1 MSGYVPGSTANLPTG
16 AAERLRA
23 MRGTGDRPAFF
34 TSDLSVDEFLL
45 VEQAGFEALGL
56 VLGSSIYHVGFQWQ
70 KWSVSQELPV
80 LTRAMYEA
88 RELAMTRMEEE
99 ADLLGAD
106 GVVGVRLIFK
116 EYAMEEGVLE
126 FQAIGT
132 AIRRRDRAATLRTND
147 NRPFTSDLSGQDL
160 WKLLRGGYRPV
171 SLAMGA
177 CVYHIAHLSFMQ
189 ALKQVGRNQEMKTYT
204 EATYAARE
212 LALERMQREAV
223 ERGGV
228 GVVGARVEES
238 SWGWGANAIEFFAV
252 GTAVAPITA
261 GAAPRPGLDSV
272 QQVVTFDSTA

>member
-1 MSGYVPGSTANLPTG
+1 MPDYVQGSTANLPKG
-16 AAERLRA
+16 AAERLKA

-80 LTRAMYEA
+80 LTSAMYDA

-106 GVVGVRLIFK
+106 GVVGVRLVFK
-116 EYAMEEGVLE
+116 QYAMDEGVLE

-132 AIRRRDRAATLRTND
+132 AIRHREAEGSFRTND
-147 NRPFTSDLSGQDL
+147 GRPFTSDLSGQDL
-160 WKLLRGGYRPV
+160 WKLVRAGYRPV
-171 SLAMGA
+171 SLSMGA

-189 ALKQVGRNQEMKTYT
+189 ALKQVGRNQEMKVYT

-212 LALERMQREAV
+212 LALERMQAEALKA
-223 ERGGV
+223 GGI

-238 SWGWGANAIEFFAV
+238 NWGWGANAIEFFAV
-252 GTAVAPITA
+252 GTAVATV
-261 GAAPRPGLDSV
+261 GDAAQKMPLDAV
-272 QQVVTFDSTA
+272 QQVVTFDSIA

>member
-1 MSGYVPGSTANLPTG
+1 
-16 AAERLRA
+16 

-45 VEQAGFEALGL
+45 VEEAGFEALGL

-80 LTRAMYEA
+80 LTTAMYTA

-106 GVVGVRLIFK
+106 GVVGVRLLFK
-116 EYAMEEGVLE
+116 DYAAEEGLLE
-126 FQAIGT
+126 FQAVGT
-132 AIRRRDRAATLRTND
+132 AIHHRERKGSFRTKD

-160 WKLLRGGYRPV
+160 WKLVRGGYRPV
-171 SLAMGA
+171 TLAMGA
-177 CVYHIAHLSFMQ
+177 CVYHIAHLTFMQ
-189 ALKQVGRNQEMKTYT
+189 ALKQVGRNQEMKVYT

-212 LALERMQREAV
+212 FALERMQADALAA
-223 ERGGV
+223 GGV

-238 SWGWGANAIEFFAV
+238 NWGWGANAIEFFAI
-252 GTAVAPITA
+252 GTAVAPME
-261 GAAPRPGLDSV
+261 GAQRAQLGAV
-272 QQVVTFDSTA
+272 QQVVTFDSTT

>member
-1 MSGYVPGSTANLPTG
+1 MPDYVPGSVANLPTG

-34 TSDLSVDEFLL
+34 TSDLTVDEFLL

-56 VLGSSIYHVGFQWQ
+56 VMGSSIYHVGFQWQ
-70 KWSVSQELPV
+70 KWSVSQELDV
-80 LTRAMYEA
+80 LSKAMYQA

-106 GVVGVRLIFK
+106 GVVGVRLVFK
-116 EYAMEEGVLE
+116 QYAMDEGVLE

-132 AIRRRDRAATLRTND
+132 AIRHLDRKGSFRTKD

-160 WKLLRGGYRPV
+160 WKLVRAGYRPV
-171 SLAMGA
+171 SLSMGA

-189 ALKQVGRNQEMKTYT
+189 VLKQAGRNQEMKIYT

-212 LALERMQREAV
+212 LALERMQAEAV
-223 ERGGV
+223 ERGGI

-238 SWGWGANAIEFFAV
+238 NWGWGANAIEFFAV
-252 GTAVAPITA
+252 GTAVAAMSERAEMPSL
-261 GAAPRPGLDSV
+261 GEV
-272 QQVVTFDSTA
+272 QRVVTFDDKG

>member
-1 MSGYVPGSTANLPTG
+1 MPDYVPGSTANLPPG
-16 AAERLRA
+16 AATRLRA

-45 VEQAGFEALGL
+45 VEQAGFDALGL

-80 LTRAMYEA
+80 LTQAMYEA

-106 GVVGVRLIFK
+106 GIVGVRLVFK

-132 AIRRRDRAATLRTND
+132 AIRHRERQGSLRTKD

-160 WKLLRGGYRPV
+160 WKLIRGGYRPV
-171 SLAMGA
+171 SLSMGA
-177 CVYHIAHLSFMQ
+177 CVYHIAHMSFMQ
-189 ALKQVGRNQEMKTYT
+189 ALRQIGRNKEMTVYT

-212 LALERMQREAV
+212 LALERMQLEATQ
-223 ERGGV
+223 RGGV
-228 GVVGARVEES
+228 GIVGARVEES
-238 SWGWGANAIEFFAV
+238 NWGWGANAIEFFAV
-252 GTAVAPITA
+252 GTAVAPIA
-261 GAAPRPGLDSV
+261 GATPRPGLDSV